1 MWTSCR
7 RQLRT
12 GNAKTADRKRKCHD
26 EITFNVGVFWETC
39 GVCLSLSC
47 VHVFVFH
54 RDESLLMIC
63 DLDLGDE
70 KISWP
75 ENLKKNN

>member
-1 MWTSCR
+1 M
-7 RQLRT
+7 
-12 GNAKTADRKRKCHD
+12 RKQETEVHD

-54 RDESLLMIC
+54 RDESLQMIC
-63 DLDLGDE
+63 DLYLHDLGDE